1 MTTPPQPNSSTPA
14 LEVRGL
20 WAGYNHTPALK
31 DVSFQVPEGEIVGI
45 IGPNGAGKSTLF
57 KAILDLMKPWRGE
70 TLIFGQ
76 SNRSQRAK
84 IGYMPQIELV
94 DWNFPVSVKEVVLM
108 GRYGHIGLFRRPS
121 KEDRAAAH
129 EALEQVG
136 MAHLG
141 DRLIGELSGGQRR
154 RVLLARALTNR
165 PKLLLLDEPMAGLD
179 ATVQHQIISILRAL
193 RDSGTTVVLS
203 THDLS
208 CVSAACDLTLCLN
221 CQVVAYGPP
230 RDVLVEK
237 VLGETFGT
245 HLLMVHLDGQAY
257 AYQHHR
263 HSNGPPN
270 EDK

>member
-141 DRLIGELSGGQRR
+141 DRLIGELSGGQRQ
-154 RVLLARALTNR
+154 RVTIARALVNK
-165 PKLLLLDEPMAGLD
+165 PAIVWADEPTGDLD
-179 ATVQHQIISILRAL
+179 SVAADEVMRLIDELNIENQQTFVI
-193 RDSGTTVVLS
+193 V
-203 THDLS
+203 THDKAIGERCHRTVLMRDGLIEGE
-208 CVSAACDLTLCLN
+208 VVHRPFQPSATA
-221 CQVVAYGPP
+221 AG
-230 RDVLVEK
+230 
-237 VLGETFGT
+237 
-245 HLLMVHLDGQAY
+245 
-257 AYQHHR
+257 
-263 HSNGPPN
+263 S
-270 EDK
+270 